1 MQISFFTPTINL
13 RNSNGYGY
21 AGLNIVN
28 SLQSLGHEVPYSYPK
43 APVQLNFA
51 QPEHFKMHRNQY
63 QIGYTPWES
72 TKVPDRWKAMLD
84 ACDEVWTTS
93 EWCANVFEDNGF
105 KNTKIYPHG
114 IEDIWTPKRRQDDG
128 VIKFLHIGE
137 PAPRKAGQMVVDVFT
152 ELFGNDP
159 KYSLTIKAYHSSTTR
174 IYDNYL
180 DKNILGLP
188 HKLFSNISLITDEIS
203 NEELVRLY
211 HNHDVLVYPSYGEG
225 FGFIPLQALATG
237 MPTICTYEWAD
248 YKKFLGPLGLR
259 SEYIDSP
266 WSFPHEGKVLEPNRK
281 HLVELMI
288 DVSQNFNAY
297 SGYYYAQ
304 ANKVHKEY
312 NWLQLTN
319 NSFDHIFKNFS

>member
-28 SLQSLGHEVPYSYPK
+28 SLKSLGHDVPYSYPK

-51 QPEHFKMHRNQY
+51 QPEHFKMHRDQY

-72 TKVPDRWKAMLD
+72 TKIPDRWRIMLE

-114 IEDIWTPKRRQDDG
+114 IEDIWAPQKRQDDG

-159 KYSLTIKAYHSSTTR
+159 RYSLTIKAYHSNTTR

-188 HKLFSNISLITDEIS
+188 HKLFNNINLITDELS

-225 FGFIPLQALATG
+225 FGFIPLQSLATG

-248 YKKFLGPLGLR
+248 YKRFLGPLALR

-304 ANKVHKEY
+304 ANKIHKEY

-319 NSFDHIFKNFS
+319 NSFEHIFKNFS

>member
-21 AGLNIVN
+21 AGLNIVK
-28 SLQSLGHEVPYSYPK
+28 SLQSLGHEVPYSHPK

-114 IEDIWTPKRRQDDG
+114 IEDIWTPKKRQDDG

>member
-28 SLQSLGHEVPYSYPK
+28 SLKSLGHEVPYSYPK

-51 QPEHFKMHRNQY
+51 QPEHFKMHRDQY

-72 TKVPDRWKAMLD
+72 TKIPDRWRIMLE

-105 KNTKIYPHG
+105 KNTKVYPHG
-114 IEDIWTPKRRQDDG
+114 IEDIWTPKKRQDDG

-159 KYSLTIKAYHSSTTR
+159 RYSLTIKAYHSNTTR

-188 HKLFSNISLITDEIS
+188 HKLFNNINLITDELS
-203 NEELVRLY
+203 NEELVKLY

-248 YKKFLGPLGLR
+248 YKRFLGPLALR

-304 ANKVHKEY
+304 ANKIHKEY
-312 NWLQLTN
+312 NWLQLTD
-319 NSFDHIFKNFS
+319 NSFEHIFKNFS

>member
-28 SLQSLGHEVPYSYPK
+28 SLKSLGHDVPYSHPK

-51 QPEHFKMHRNQY
+51 QPEHFKMHRDQY

-72 TKVPDRWKAMLD
+72 TKIPDRWKAMLD

-114 IEDIWTPKRRQDDG
+114 IEDIWTPKKRQDDG

-159 KYSLTIKAYHSSTTR
+159 RYSLTIKAYHSSTTR

-188 HKLFSNISLITDEIS
+188 HKLFNNINLITDEIS

-211 HNHDVLVYPSYGEG
+211 HDHDVLVYPSYGEG

>member
-28 SLQSLGHEVPYSYPK
+28 SLKSLGHEVPYSHPK

-51 QPEHFKMHRNQY
+51 QPEHFKMHRDQY

-72 TKVPDRWKAMLD
+72 TKIPDRWRIMLE

-114 IEDIWTPKRRQDDG
+114 IEDIWTPKKRQDDG

-159 KYSLTIKAYHSSTTR
+159 RYSLTIKAYHSSTTR

-188 HKLFSNISLITDEIS
+188 HKLFNNINLITDEIS

-211 HNHDVLVYPSYGEG
+211 HDHDVLVYPSYGEG

-304 ANKVHKEY
+304 ANKVHKEN

>member
-28 SLQSLGHEVPYSYPK
+28 SLKSLGHDVPYSHPK

-51 QPEHFKMHRNQY
+51 QPEHFKMHRDQY

-72 TKVPDRWKAMLD
+72 TKIPDRWRIMLE

-93 EWCANVFEDNGF
+93 EWCANVFEYNGF

-114 IEDIWTPKRRQDDG
+114 IEDIWTPKKRQDDG

-159 KYSLTIKAYHSSTTR
+159 RYSLTIKAYHSNTTR

-188 HKLFSNISLITDEIS
+188 HKLFNNINLITDELS

-248 YKKFLGPLGLR
+248 YKRFLGPLALK

-288 DVSQNFNAY
+288 DVSKNFNAY

-304 ANKVHKEY
+304 ANKIHKEY
-312 NWLQLTN
+312 SWLQLTN
-319 NSFDHIFKNFS
+319 NSFEHIFKKFS

>member
-28 SLQSLGHEVPYSYPK
+28 SLKSLGHDVPYSYPK

-51 QPEHFKMHRNQY
+51 QPEHFKMHRDQY

-72 TKVPDRWKAMLD
+72 TKIPDRWRIMLE

-114 IEDIWTPKRRQDDG
+114 IEDIWAPQKRQDDG

-152 ELFGNDP
+152 ELFVNDP
-159 KYSLTIKAYHSSTTR
+159 RYSLTIKAYHSNTTR

-188 HKLFSNISLITDEIS
+188 HKLFNNINLITDELS

-248 YKKFLGPLGLR
+248 YKRFLGPLALR

-304 ANKVHKEY
+304 ANKIHKEY

-319 NSFDHIFKNFS
+319 NSFEHIFKNFS